1 LNVFPYKLLDRW
13 EEEDRQK
20 EIDRDLNWVLSD
32 GKLIFK
38 PLPKQ
43 KVKKIKL
50 NRDKDGRFI
59 GVEVE

>member
-1 LNVFPYKLLDRW
+1 MNIFPYKLLDRL

-32 GKLIFK
+32 GKLMFK

>member
-1 LNVFPYKLLDRW
+1 MNVFPYKLLDRW

>member
-1 LNVFPYKLLDRW
+1 MNIFPYKLLDRL
-13 EEEDRQK
+13 EEEERQK

-32 GKLIFK
+32 GKLMFK

-50 NRDKDGRFI
+50 NRDKDGKFI

>member
-1 LNVFPYKLLDRW
+1 MNVFPYKLLDRW

-32 GKLIFK
+32 GKLMFK

>member
-32 GKLIFK
+32 GKLMFK

-50 NRDKDGRFI
+50 NRDKDGKFI

>member
-1 LNVFPYKLLDRW
+1 LLDRW

-50 NRDKDGRFI
+50 NRDKDGKFI

>member
-1 LNVFPYKLLDRW
+1 MNVFPYKLLDRW

-32 GKLIFK
+32 GKLMFK

-50 NRDKDGRFI
+50 NRDKDGKFI

>member
-32 GKLIFK
+32 GKLMFK